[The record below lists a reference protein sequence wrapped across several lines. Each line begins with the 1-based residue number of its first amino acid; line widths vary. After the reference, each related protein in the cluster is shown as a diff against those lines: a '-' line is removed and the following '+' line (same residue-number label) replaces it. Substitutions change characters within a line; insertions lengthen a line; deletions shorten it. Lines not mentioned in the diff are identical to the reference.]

1 MSLVKMEWTGL
12 LFSIA
17 YAAYL
22 VLVFLGWRENY
33 AGLTEREIRAAESG
47 EAAVGLRF

>member
-22 VLVFLGWRENY
+22 VL
-33 AGLTEREIRAAESG
+33 EIGRAH
-47 EAAVGLRF
+47 V